1 MNLEYNFLFNIAVF
15 CTATAFAY
23 FVSIIFMI
31 ILDFCF
37 CMLLFFTYENF
48 VYLYEKFQNFHK
60 VGIFRILSCFYSF
73 VLRDCWS
80 FIFLLLFRK
89 IEMILYLRIFNYFE
103 TMQKYKEI
111 KEKSEKIR
119 QKQREEYER

>member
-1 MNLEYNFLFNIAVF
+1 
-15 CTATAFAY
+15 
-23 FVSIIFMI
+23 
-31 ILDFCF
+31 
-37 CMLLFFTYENF
+37 MLLFFTYENF